1 MSKYKMD
8 QCTLQSYF
16 KSICNS
22 FYIAYIQVK
31 RLEKLEDE
39 LESICPEKELELVKN
54 LLEISVPEELQ
65 QKYMA
70 SKYSKEELLEKR
82 KEELELAKKEYDEKC
97 KELQEPKWLWNEL
110 LWKTAGRS
118 IALVLKQIKEEDF
131 SVIVTSK
138 EEIIA
143 LMAFFRGKSVKE
155 YRIINTDEQYLK
167 SFPTGEKMYEEFYA
181 AYCLED
187 DKEMEKVI
195 HKYF

>member
-1 MSKYKMD
+1 MSNYKMD
-8 QCTLQSYF
+8 QYTLQSYF

-39 LESICPEKELELVKN
+39 LESICPENELELVKN
-54 LLEISVPEELQ
+54 LLKISVPEELQ
-65 QKYMA
+65 QKYMS

-97 KELQEPKWLWNEL
+97 KELQDPKWLWNEL

-118 IALVLKQIKEEDF
+118 ITILLKQIKEEDF

-143 LMAFFRGKSVKE
+143 LMAFFRGVSVEE
-155 YRIINTDEQYLK
+155 YRIINTDEQCLK
-167 SFPTGEKMYEEFYA
+167 SFPTGEKMYEEFFS
-181 AYCLED
+181 AYCLCD
-187 DKEMEKVI
+187 NKEMEKVI
-195 HKYF
+195 KKYF